1 MCQKQLAAFGFCSLT
16 TRPCALSPLKPAS
29 QLAPCTGVLRIV
41 ELPRNLRRPVPNEKK
56 LMTAFLDREAD
67 RVKDVTLRQP
77 VRAAALKA
85 AEENK
90 KAQVGRAQA
99 G

>member
-1 MCQKQLAAFGFCSLT
+1 M
-16 TRPCALSPLKPAS
+16 LKPAIT
-29 QLAPCTGVLRIV
+29 LVPCTGVLRIV

-77 VRAAALKA
+77 VRAAALKV